1 MTNITNFQDILG
13 AANGDQ
19 PSVLGKFL
27 YFSLANILVE
37 KEALAQL
44 CEDLS
49 IPYSGSKRI
58 SVSDAFRSATGD
70 IKDRITVKNPGE
82 HHIYAVY
89 CRDNAHTEDVYSREL
104 VKETLNQRTNQYEK
118 LANIFYDRRDNRFGY
133 DNIGFDADI
142 DPLNYCRRAEELFEL
157 YQTCANRRQIET
169 ICLSYLRML
178 EATKVSTTG
187 HLYFIPRQHMDML
200 LKDFFAYAMRKYR
213 MPCNPTIDTARPT
226 VITPEMRV
234 LSPSEM
240 QVFIEEVMRET
251 QRVAIL
257 TTLFVGF
264 RVGEVLALKISDL
277 DLEKQTLSV
286 TKNLIRV
293 PTAAVSPENPN
304 IEILNYDQKKKTHLI
319 VQNTPKTST
328 SNREIAI
335 SDGLCELLIRHL
347 FTLANSTWP
356 NPDGLL
362 FPSKAGTHLDPKSFE
377 IRLAAVSK
385 RCEIR
390 KVNPHALRHTLA
402 TRLVED
408 KVPLNI
414 VQGILGH
421 SSIETTR
428 KYLHKNE
435 DIEREAIGMMSN
447 YLNMGQMEA
456 APRLNGAA
464 PRAKFADVV
473 LPTFPQRRNH
483 TA

>member
-1 MTNITNFQDILG
+1 MNEECFAKEMKKIQSVVSRALQK
-13 AANGDQ
+13 ANA
-19 PSVLGKFL
+19 LT
-27 YFSLANILVE
+27 
-37 KEALAQL
+37 ALADGGKMSREKLQLTLEETAYFFESATLYLRAL
-44 CEDLS
+44 CE
-49 IPYSGSKRI
+49 
-58 SVSDAFRSATGD
+58 TQM
-70 IKDRITVKNPGE
+70 PGVGG
-82 HHIYAVY
+82 YG
-89 CRDNAHTEDVYSREL
+89 
-104 VKETLNQRTNQYEK
+104 
-118 LANIFYDRRDNRFGY
+118 RRDGLEFQLPSGH
-133 DNIGFDADI
+133 IEIAGAGWVHMQLDI
-142 DPLNYCRRAEELFEL
+142 ESEILFSEAFLKWLEL
-157 YQTCANRRQIET
+157 YKSPPARKPSTYA
-169 ICLSYLRML
+169 SYLDTYRIHFA
-178 EATKVSTTG
+178 EAFG
-187 HLYFIPRQHMDML
+187 NLPLYQITQDTIQDYYQRKQKNGGRLDGRKGGLSAKTIQNQHML
-200 LKDFFAYAMRKYR
+200 LKDFFAYAMRKYQL
-213 MPCNPTIDTARPT
+213 PCNPTVDTTRPE

-435 DIEREAIGMMSN
+435 DIEREAIGMMSD
-447 YLNMGQMEA
+447 YLNMGQMDA
-456 APRLNGAA
+456 APRLNGTAS
-464 PRAKFADVV
+464 RAKFADIV

>member
-1 MTNITNFQDILG
+1 MARRSNGEGSFYQQKDKSWVYQVTYGRKENGSPYRKAFKGRTKTICKERRAQWEEEQARIKAEEEAQ
-13 AANGDQ
+13 AAE
-19 PSVLGKFL
+19 SARL
-27 YFSLANILVE
+27 
-37 KEALAQL
+37 EALRAKL
-44 CEDLS
+44 GHPIESETLFSEAFPKWLDLYKS
-49 IPYSGSKRI
+49 PPTRKPSTYASYLDTYRIHFAEAFGNLPLYQITQDVVQDYYQRKQKSGSRADGKNGGL
-58 SVSDAFRSATGD
+58 SAKT
-70 IKDRITVKNPGE
+70 IQN
-82 HHIYAVY
+82 HH
-89 CRDNAHTEDVYSREL
+89 
-104 VKETLNQRTNQYEK
+104 
-118 LANIFYDRRDNRFGY
+118 
-133 DNIGFDADI
+133 
-142 DPLNYCRRAEELFEL
+142 
-157 YQTCANRRQIET
+157 
-169 ICLSYLRML
+169 
-178 EATKVSTTG
+178 
-187 HLYFIPRQHMDML
+187 ML
-200 LKDFFAYAMRKYR
+200 LKDFFTYAVKKYKLSE
-213 MPCNPTIDTARPT
+213 NPTLDTARPT
-226 VITPEMRV
+226 VVTPEMRV

-264 RVGEVLALKISDL
+264 RVGEVLTLKISDL

-286 TKNLIRV
+286 KKNLIRV

-435 DIEREAIGMMSN
+435 DIEREAIATMSN
-447 YLNMGQMEA
+447 YLSLDRMNA
-456 APRLNGAA
+456 APKLNGTG
-464 PRAKFADVV
+464 PRARFADIP
-473 LPTFPQRRNH
+473 LPVFSQKREH
-483 TA
+483 SA

>member
-1 MTNITNFQDILG
+1 MDG
-13 AANGDQ
+13 RKG
-19 PSVLGKFL
+19 VL
-27 YFSLANILVE
+27 
-37 KEALAQL
+37 
-44 CEDLS
+44 
-49 IPYSGSKRI
+49 
-58 SVSDAFRSATGD
+58 SAKT
-70 IKDRITVKNPGE
+70 IQ
-82 HHIYAVY
+82 
-89 CRDNAHTEDVYSREL
+89 
-104 VKETLNQRTNQYEK
+104 NQ
-118 LANIFYDRRDNRFGY
+118 
-133 DNIGFDADI
+133 
-142 DPLNYCRRAEELFEL
+142 
-157 YQTCANRRQIET
+157 
-169 ICLSYLRML
+169 
-178 EATKVSTTG
+178 
-187 HLYFIPRQHMDML
+187 HML
-200 LKDFFAYAMRKYR
+200 LKDFFAYAMRKYQL
-213 MPCNPTIDTARPT
+213 PCNPTVDTTRPE

-304 IEILNYDQKKKTHLI
+304 IEILSYDQKKKTHLI

-362 FPSKAGTHLDPKSFE
+362 FPSKVGTHLDPKSFE

-435 DIEREAIGMMSN
+435 DIEREAIGMMSD
-447 YLNMGQMEA
+447 YLNMGQMDA

-464 PRAKFADVV
+464 PRAKFADIV

>member
-1 MTNITNFQDILG
+1 
-13 AANGDQ
+13 
-19 PSVLGKFL
+19 
-27 YFSLANILVE
+27 
-37 KEALAQL
+37 
-44 CEDLS
+44 
-49 IPYSGSKRI
+49 
-58 SVSDAFRSATGD
+58 
-70 IKDRITVKNPGE
+70 
-82 HHIYAVY
+82 
-89 CRDNAHTEDVYSREL
+89 
-104 VKETLNQRTNQYEK
+104 
-118 LANIFYDRRDNRFGY
+118 
-133 DNIGFDADI
+133 
-142 DPLNYCRRAEELFEL
+142 
-157 YQTCANRRQIET
+157 
-169 ICLSYLRML
+169 
-178 EATKVSTTG
+178 
-187 HLYFIPRQHMDML
+187 ML
-200 LKDFFAYAMRKYR
+200 LKDFFAYAMRKYHL
-213 MPCNPTIDTARPT
+213 PCNPTIDTTRPE

-257 TTLFVGF
+257 TALFVGF

-304 IEILNYDQKKKTHLI
+304 IEILNYDPKKKTHLI

-435 DIEREAIGMMSN
+435 DIEREAIGILN
-447 YLNMGQMEA
+447 YVPKVRIQSAADFFQHTHGHGFVPAEFCHSIGGQSGSLA
-456 APRLNGAA
+456 QIGFAHLSVNQQLPQSVIRNGHIGNLLTTLQVYKIIISHFVRVFKILSQD
-464 PRAKFADVV
+464 RAII
-473 LPTFPQRRNH
+473 
-483 TA
+483 

>member
-1 MTNITNFQDILG
+1 M
-13 AANGDQ
+13 ARRSNGEGSFYQQKDKSWVYQ
-19 PSVLGKFL
+19 VTYGR
-27 YFSLANILVE
+27 
-37 KEALAQL
+37 KE
-44 CEDLS
+44 DGS
-49 IPYSGSKRI
+49 PYRK
-58 SVSDAFRSATGD
+58 AFKGRTKT
-70 IKDRITVKNPGE
+70 I
-82 HHIYAVY
+82 
-89 CRDNAHTEDVYSREL
+89 C
-104 VKETLNQRTNQYEK
+104 KE
-118 LANIFYDRRDNRFGY
+118 
-133 DNIGFDADI
+133 
-142 DPLNYCRRAEELFEL
+142 RRAQWEEEQARIKAEEEAQAAESARLEELRAKLGHPIESEILFSEAFLKWLEL
-157 YQTCANRRQIET
+157 YKSPPARKPSTYA
-169 ICLSYLRML
+169 SYLDTHRIHFA
-178 EATKVSTTG
+178 EAFG
-187 HLYFIPRQHMDML
+187 NLPLYQITQDTIQDYYQRKQKNGGRLDGRKGGLSAKTIQNQHML
-200 LKDFFAYAMRKYR
+200 LKDFFAYAMRKYHL
-213 MPCNPTIDTARPT
+213 PCNPTIDTTRPE

-435 DIEREAIGMMSN
+435 DIEREAIGMMSD
-447 YLNMGQMEA
+447 YLNMGQMDA

-464 PRAKFADVV
+464 LRAKFADVV

>member
-1 MTNITNFQDILG
+1 MTRRPNGEGSFYQQKDKSWVYQITYGRKADGSPYRKSFKGRTKTIC
-13 AANGDQ
+13 
-19 PSVLGKFL
+19 
-27 YFSLANILVE
+27 
-37 KEALAQL
+37 KE
-44 CEDLS
+44 
-49 IPYSGSKRI
+49 
-58 SVSDAFRSATGD
+58 
-70 IKDRITVKNPGE
+70 
-82 HHIYAVY
+82 
-89 CRDNAHTEDVYSREL
+89 
-104 VKETLNQRTNQYEK
+104 
-118 LANIFYDRRDNRFGY
+118 
-133 DNIGFDADI
+133 
-142 DPLNYCRRAEELFEL
+142 RRAQWEEEQARLKAEEEAQAQEATRLEELRAKLGHPIESEILFSEAFPQWLDLYKAPPARKPSTYASYLDTYRIHFAEAFGDMPL
-157 YQTCANRRQIET
+157 YQITQDVVQDYYQQKQKTGTRADQKKGGLSPKT
-169 ICLSYLRML
+169 I
-178 EATKVSTTG
+178 
-187 HLYFIPRQHMDML
+187 HNQHML
-200 LKDFFAYAMRKYR
+200 LKDFFEYAVKKYKL
-213 MPCNPTIDTARPT
+213 PGNPVLGTTRPA
-226 VITPEMRV
+226 VPTPEMRV

-240 QVFIEEVMRET
+240 QIFIEEVMRET

-264 RVGEVLALKISDL
+264 RVGEVLALRISDL

-286 TKNLIRV
+286 SKNLLRV
-293 PTAAVSPENPN
+293 PTAAISPDNPN
-304 IEILNYDQKKKTHLI
+304 IQILNYDPKKKTHLI

-328 SNREIAI
+328 SHREINI
-335 SDGLCELLIRHL
+335 SDGLCELLVRHL

-421 SSIETTR
+421 ASIETTR

-435 DIEREAIGMMSN
+435 DIEREAIGTMSN
-447 YLNMGQMEA
+447 YLHMDQMDA
-456 APRLNGAA
+456 APKLNGTA
-464 PRAKFADVV
+464 PRAKFADVI

-483 TA
+483 TV

>member
-1 MTNITNFQDILG
+1 MNEDQFAAEAKKIQSVITKASQKASALSALADGGKMSREKLQLTLEETAYFFESATLHLRTLCETQMPGIGGYGRRDGLEFQLPSGHIEIAGAGWVHMQLDTLLPHCRYMPATWLTDTVRQLLSAYMQHTNFRLHFKQ
-13 AANGDQ
+13 
-19 PSVLGKFL
+19 
-27 YFSLANILVE
+27 
-37 KEALAQL
+37 
-44 CEDLS
+44 
-49 IPYSGSKRI
+49 
-58 SVSDAFRSATGD
+58 
-70 IKDRITVKNPGE
+70 
-82 HHIYAVY
+82 
-89 CRDNAHTEDVYSREL
+89 
-104 VKETLNQRTNQYEK
+104 
-118 LANIFYDRRDNRFGY
+118 
-133 DNIGFDADI
+133 
-142 DPLNYCRRAEELFEL
+142 
-157 YQTCANRRQIET
+157 
-169 ICLSYLRML
+169 
-178 EATKVSTTG
+178 
-187 HLYFIPRQHMDML
+187 ML
-200 LKDFFAYAMRKYR
+200 LKDFFEYAVKKYKL
-213 MPCNPTIDTARPT
+213 PGNPVLGTTRPA
-226 VITPEMRV
+226 VPTPEMRV

-240 QVFIEEVMRET
+240 QIFIEEVMRET

-264 RVGEVLALKISDL
+264 RVGEVLALRISDL

-286 TKNLIRV
+286 SKNLLRV
-293 PTAAVSPENPN
+293 PTAAISPDNPN
-304 IEILNYDQKKKTHLI
+304 IQILNYDPKKKTHLI

-328 SNREIAI
+328 SHREINI

-421 SSIETTR
+421 ASIETTR

-435 DIEREAIGMMSN
+435 DIEREAIGTMSN
-447 YLNMGQMEA
+447 YLHIEQMDA
-456 APRLNGAA
+456 APKLNGAA
-464 PRAKFADVV
+464 PRAKFADIQ
-473 LPTFPQRRNH
+473 LPSFPRRKSR

>member
-1 MTNITNFQDILG
+1 MARRSNGEGSFYQQKDKSWVYQVTYGRKEDGSPYRKAFKGRTKTICKERRAQWEEEQARIKAEEEAQAAESARLEELRAKLG
-13 AANGDQ
+13 
-19 PSVLGKFL
+19 
-27 YFSLANILVE
+27 
-37 KEALAQL
+37 
-44 CEDLS
+44 
-49 IPYSGSKRI
+49 
-58 SVSDAFRSATGD
+58 
-70 IKDRITVKNPGE
+70 
-82 HHIYAVY
+82 HHI
-89 CRDNAHTEDVYSREL
+89 ESE
-104 VKETLNQRTNQYEK
+104 
-118 LANIFYDRRDNRFGY
+118 I
-133 DNIGFDADI
+133 
-142 DPLNYCRRAEELFEL
+142 LFSEAFLKWLEL
-157 YQTCANRRQIET
+157 YKSPPARKPSTYA
-169 ICLSYLRML
+169 SYLDTYRIHFA
-178 EATKVSTTG
+178 EAFENLP
-187 HLYFIPRQHMDML
+187 LYQITQDTIQDYYQRKQKNGGRLDGRKGGLSAKTIQNQHML
-200 LKDFFAYAMRKYR
+200 LKDFFAYAMRKYHL
-213 MPCNPTIDTARPT
+213 PCNPTVDTTRPE

-240 QVFIEEVMRET
+240 QAFIEEVMRET

-304 IEILNYDQKKKTHLI
+304 IEILNYDPKKKTHLI

-347 FTLANSTWP
+347 F
-356 NPDGLL
+356 
-362 FPSKAGTHLDPKSFE
+362 
-377 IRLAAVSK
+377 
-385 RCEIR
+385 
-390 KVNPHALRHTLA
+390 TLA

-435 DIEREAIGMMSN
+435 DIEREAIGMMSD
-447 YLNMGQMEA
+447 YLNMGQMDA

-473 LPTFPQRRNH
+473 LPTFPQRRKH

>member
-1 MTNITNFQDILG
+1 MKRRS
-13 AANGDQ
+13 NGEGSFYQQKDKSWVYQ
-19 PSVLGKFL
+19 VTYGRKEDGKPFRKS
-27 YFSLANILVE
+27 FKGRTKTIC
-37 KEALAQL
+37 KERRAQWEEEQARL
-44 CEDLS
+44 
-49 IPYSGSKRI
+49 
-58 SVSDAFRSATGD
+58 
-70 IKDRITVKNPGE
+70 
-82 HHIYAVY
+82 
-89 CRDNAHTEDVYSREL
+89 
-104 VKETLNQRTNQYEK
+104 
-118 LANIFYDRRDNRFGY
+118 
-133 DNIGFDADI
+133 
-142 DPLNYCRRAEELFEL
+142 RAEEEARAQEAAHMEALRAKLGHPIESEILFSEAFPQWLDLYKAPPTRKPSTYASYLDTYRIHFAEAFGNLSL
-157 YQTCANRRQIET
+157 YQITQDVVQDYYQRKQKNGSRADGRKGGLSAKT
-169 ICLSYLRML
+169 IQN
-178 EATKVSTTG
+178 
-187 HLYFIPRQHMDML
+187 QHML

-213 MPCNPTIDTARPT
+213 LPCNPTIDTARPT

-240 QVFIEEVMRET
+240 QIFIEEVMRET

-277 DLEKQTLSV
+277 NLERQTLTV
-286 TKNLIRV
+286 NKNLIRV
-293 PTAAVSPENPN
+293 PTAAISPDNPN
-304 IEILNYDQKKKTHLI
+304 IQILNYDPKKKTHLI
-319 VQNTPKTST
+319 IQNTPKTST

-435 DIEREAIGMMSN
+435 DIEREAIGMMSD
-447 YLNMGQMEA
+447 YLNMGQMDA

>member
-1 MTNITNFQDILG
+1 MAVHI
-13 AANGDQ
+13 A
-19 PSVLGKFL
+19 
-27 YFSLANILVE
+27 
-37 KEALAQL
+37 
-44 CEDLS
+44 
-49 IPYSGSKRI
+49 KR
-58 SVSDAFRSATGD
+58 SRAVPRRSAKSAAHNG
-70 IKDRITVKNPGE
+70 KKNRR
-82 HHIYAVY
+82 V
-89 CRDNAHTEDVYSREL
+89 SR
-104 VKETLNQRTNQYEK
+104 
-118 LANIFYDRRDNRFGY
+118 RRRQ
-133 DNIGFDADI
+133 AAESAR
-142 DPLNYCRRAEELFEL
+142 LEELRAKLGHPIEAEILFSEAFLKWLEL
-157 YQTCANRRQIET
+157 YKSPPARKPSTYA
-169 ICLSYLRML
+169 SYLDTYRIHFA
-178 EATKVSTTG
+178 EAFG
-187 HLYFIPRQHMDML
+187 NLPLYQITQDTIQDYYQRKQKNGGRLDGRKGGLSAKTIQNQHML
-200 LKDFFAYAMRKYR
+200 LKDFFAYAMRKYHL
-213 MPCNPTIDTARPT
+213 PCNPTIDTTRPE

-304 IEILNYDQKKKTHLI
+304 IEILNYDPKKKTHLI

-435 DIEREAIGMMSN
+435 DIEREAIGMMSD
-447 YLNMGQMEA
+447 YLNMGQMDA
-456 APRLNGAA
+456 APRLNGTA